1 LHNHNES
8 LKDVLFQD
16 ILPLVNKP
24 ARYIGNEYNSVHK
37 CNQDLKVK
45 VVLGFPDVYE
55 LGMSHLGLKIFYSQI
70 NEHPGWS
77 AERVFSPWPD
87 MESLMREKKIPLFS
101 IETFTPVIDF
111 DIFGIS
117 LQHELSF
124 TTTLNMLNLAGIPI
138 HSANRTDGMPI
149 VIAGGHATFNPE
161 PVHEFIDAFV
171 IGEGETVFIQI
182 IEAVEKYKALG
193 MGRKDILLKLAHIP
207 GVYVPSLYQ
216 AKYNTKGEFEKT
228 IHLNE
233 QVPPMVY
240 RQRVDLEKAYYPTCQ
255 IVPYIDITHDRVA
268 LEIQRGCTHGCRFC
282 QASFI
287 TRPRRERSLETLE
300 SQAIESIK
308 QTGSGEIAFL
318 SLSSSDYSSINE
330 LAIRMLNRF
339 RDKNVSLSMPSQRL
353 DSFSIQIA
361 KIIQQVKKSGF
372 TFAVEAGSERLRNV
386 INKTISNEDL
396 ERVIAEVFDSGWLN
410 AKLYF
415 MIGLPTE
422 TYEDLQEMVDLM
434 NRAALIARQHS
445 HRGGQITASI
455 SVFVPKPHT
464 PFQYAPQL
472 PVEEIQKRIHWV
484 KERIKARNIHLKW
497 HEPEQSFLEAVFARG
512 DRKLASVIEKAWE
525 LGCRLDNW
533 SDQFQN
539 DTWLKA
545 FSETGISPESYAQK
559 EYALDVPLPWE
570 HIHAGISQEFL
581 KKEYQK
587 AVAEETTGDCST
599 ENICSLCGID
609 HCSHQA
615 ASQKIHQDKNAD
627 VLSLLDNKPESETE
641 TVENKYIYR
650 FKFAKKDRVRFISHL
665 DLMRTFNYGFRR
677 AELPVAYSKGFNP
690 QMIFQLAMPLS
701 VGFTSQCEYG
711 QFTLVANLA
720 AEKIKDDLAKAL
732 PADLEIMDVWQVT
745 NQMPNLSK
753 LINVVSYRV
762 LVTNPIVENIQS
774 RMEDFLAK
782 ETFPYLRIRDNKS
795 KTFDLRPLVD
805 DIKILS
811 QHPLVV
817 ELYLKITATGS
828 ARPEEIMEILTGSD
842 VKSIKLMT
850 YERTGFFTEL
860 QGELIPLDISAR
872 PKPLQINN

>member
-1 LHNHNES
+1 MSLPNQNKS
-8 LKDVLFQD
+8 LKEVLFQD

-24 ARYIGNEYNSVHK
+24 ARYIGNEFNSVHK
-37 CNQDLKVK
+37 CNQDIKVK

-70 NEHPGWS
+70 NEHPNWS

-101 IETFTPVIDF
+101 IESFTPVMNF
-111 DIFGIS
+111 DIFAIS
-117 LQHELSF
+117 LQHELSY
-124 TTTLNMLNLAGIPI
+124 TTALNMMNLAGIPL
-138 HSANRTDGMPI
+138 HSTERTDGMPI

-161 PVHEFIDAFV
+161 PVHDFIDAFV

-182 IEAVEKYKALG
+182 IEAVEKFKSLG
-193 MGRKDILLKLAHIP
+193 MSRKIILFNLAQIP

-216 AKYNTKGEFEKT
+216 AKYNPQGVFEK
-228 IHLNE
+228 IIPLNKN
-233 QVPPMVY
+233 VPSMVY
-240 RQRVDLEKAYYPTCQ
+240 RQRVDLEKAYYPAHQ
-255 IVPYIDITHDRVA
+255 IVPYIDITHDRIA

-287 TRPRRERSLETLE
+287 TRPRRERSIDTLE
-300 SQAIESIK
+300 KQALESIK
-308 QTGSGEIAFL
+308 QTGSEEIAFL
-318 SLSSSDYSSINE
+318 SLSSSDYSSIDD
-330 LAIRMLNRF
+330 LAIRMLHHF
-339 RDKNVSLSMPSQRL
+339 RNKNVSLSMPSLRL

-422 TYEDLQEMVDLM
+422 TYDDLQEMVDLM
-434 NRAALIARQHS
+434 NRAALIAKQHS
-445 HRGGQITASI
+445 SRGGQITASI

-472 PVEEIQKRIHWV
+472 PIEEIQKRIHWV

-497 HEPEQSFLEAVFARG
+497 HEPQQSFLEAVFARG
-512 DRKLASVIEKAWE
+512 DRKLAAVVEKAWE

-533 SDQFQN
+533 SDQFSN

-545 FSETGISPESYAQK
+545 FTETGISPESYAHK
-559 EYALDVPLPWE
+559 EYSLDGPFPWE

-587 AVAEETTGDCST
+587 ALGGETTGDCSS
-599 ENICSLCGID
+599 ENICSLCGIN

-615 ASQKIHQDKNAD
+615 SSQKIHQNKNAD
-627 VLSLLDNKPESETE
+627 ILSFLDNKPKSETQ
-641 TVENKYIYR
+641 TVEDKFIYR
-650 FKFAKKDRVRFISHL
+650 FKFAKKDKIRFISHL
-665 DLMRTFNYGFRR
+665 DLMRTFNYGIRR

-701 VGFTSQCEYG
+701 VGFISQCEYG
-711 QFTLVANLA
+711 QFNLVTNLA
-720 AEKIKDDLAKAL
+720 ADKVKDALAKAL
-732 PADLEIMDVWQVT
+732 PGDLEIIDVWQVSS
-745 NQMPNLSK
+745 QMPNLSK

-762 LVTNPIVENIQS
+762 LVSNPIADDIPS
-774 RMEDFLAK
+774 RLKEFMEK

-795 KTFDLRPLVD
+795 KTIDLRPLVK
-805 DIKILS
+805 DIKIS
-811 QHPLVV
+811 SWNPLVA
-817 ELYLKITATGS
+817 ELYLKITPTGS

-850 YERTGFFTEL
+850 YERTGFFTEI
-860 QGELIPLDISAR
+860 QGEFVPLDITAK
-872 PKPLQINN
+872 PKPI